1 MLTQETTAPPS
12 LGRTRDPE
20 GTRALLVENAFRE
33 IHAHGY
39 AGASLDRILA
49 NTGVTK
55 GALYHHF
62 KSKADLLHAV
72 IDDAIQPM
80 VVERWLGPLEESND
94 PIRTLAESTRTIM
107 AEATPEEMCC
117 GCPLNNLT
125 QELAGV
131 DEDFRKHLDRLADDW
146 RAGIRA
152 AFDDAIQPMVV
163 ERWLGPLEESNDP
176 IRTLAE
182 STRTIMAEATPEE
195 MCCGC
200 PLNNLTQEL
209 AGVDE
214 DFRKHLDRLA
224 DDWRAGIRAAFER
237 GQEAGNIRK
246 DVDTA
251 AVASLVFAT
260 YQGLI
265 GSVKTSHDQDAVTA
279 GLSMFLD
286 LLEGLRP

>member
-1 MLTQETTAPPS
+1 MQETTTTPAR
-12 LGRTRDPE
+12 GRTYDPV
-20 GTRALLVENAFRE
+20 GTRARLVENAFRE
-33 IHAHGY
+33 IHSHGY

-49 NTGVTK
+49 SSGVTK

-72 IDDAIQPM
+72 LDDAIRPM
-80 VVERWLGPLEESND
+80 LVDRWLEPLSESDD
-94 PIRTLAESTRTIM
+94 PIRALAESTRTMM

-131 DEDFRKHLDRLADDW
+131 DEDFRKHLD
-146 RAGIRA
+146 GI
-152 AFDDAIQPMVV
+152 
-163 ERWLGPLEESNDP
+163 
-176 IRTLAE
+176 
-182 STRTIMAEATPEE
+182 
-195 MCCGC
+195 
-200 PLNNLTQEL
+200 
-209 AGVDE
+209 
-214 DFRKHLDRLA
+214 A

-237 GQEAGNIRK
+237 GQEAGNVRK
-246 DVDTA
+246 GVDTA

-265 GSVKTSHDQDAVTA
+265 GSVKTSHDQDAVSA
-279 GLSMFLD
+279 GLSMFLE

>member
-1 MLTQETTAPPS
+1 MSDFIMYDIEGRDRLVGMSTQETTARPAR
-12 LGRTRDPE
+12 GRKRDPE

-49 NTGVTK
+49 NSGVTK

-72 IDDAIQPM
+72 IDDAIQPR
-80 VVERWLGPLEESND
+80 VVERWLEPLRESDD
-94 PIRTLAESTRTIM
+94 PIRALDESTRAMM

-131 DEDFRKHLDRLADDW
+131 DEDFRKHLDR
-146 RAGIRA
+146 I
-152 AFDDAIQPMVV
+152 
-163 ERWLGPLEESNDP
+163 
-176 IRTLAE
+176 
-182 STRTIMAEATPEE
+182 
-195 MCCGC
+195 
-200 PLNNLTQEL
+200 
-209 AGVDE
+209 
-214 DFRKHLDRLA
+214 A

-237 GQEAGNIRK
+237 GQEAGNVRK
-246 DVDTA
+246 DVNAA

-265 GSVKTSHDQDAVTA
+265 GSVKTSHDKDAVTA
-279 GLSMFLD
+279 GLSTFLD

>member
-1 MLTQETTAPPS
+1 MLTQETTAPRAQ
-12 LGRTRDPE
+12 GRTRDPK
-20 GTRALLVENAFRE
+20 GTRARLVENAFRE

-49 NTGVTK
+49 NAGVTK

-72 IDDAIQPM
+72 IDEALTPR
-80 VVERWLGPLEESND
+80 VVERWLEPLRETDD
-94 PIRTLAESTRTIM
+94 PIGTLAESTRAVM
-107 AEATPEEMCC
+107 AEATPEEMCR

-131 DEDFRKHLDRLADDW
+131 DEDFRKHLDR
-146 RAGIRA
+146 I
-152 AFDDAIQPMVV
+152 
-163 ERWLGPLEESNDP
+163 
-176 IRTLAE
+176 
-182 STRTIMAEATPEE
+182 
-195 MCCGC
+195 
-200 PLNNLTQEL
+200 
-209 AGVDE
+209 
-214 DFRKHLDRLA
+214 A

-237 GQEAGNIRK
+237 GQETGNIRK
-246 DVDTA
+246 DVDAA

-265 GSVKTSHDQDAVTA
+265 GSVKTSHDKDAVTA
-279 GLSMFLD
+279 GLSTFLN

>member
-1 MLTQETTAPPS
+1 MLTHETTADPA

-39 AGASLDRILA
+39 AGASLERILA
-49 NTGVTK
+49 DSGVTK

-72 IDDAIQPM
+72 IDDAIGPL
-80 VVERWLGPLEESND
+80 VSERWLTPLQESDD
-94 PIRTLAESTRTIM
+94 PIRALAESTRAMM
-107 AEATPEEMCC
+107 AEATVEEMRC

-131 DEDFRKHLDRLADDW
+131 DEDFRQHLDRIAGEW
-146 RAGIRA
+146 R
-152 AFDDAIQPMVV
+152 
-163 ERWLGPLEESNDP
+163 E
-176 IRTLAE
+176 
-182 STRTIMAEATPEE
+182 
-195 MCCGC
+195 
-200 PLNNLTQEL
+200 
-209 AGVDE
+209 
-214 DFRKHLDRLA
+214 
-224 DDWRAGIRAAFER
+224 GIRAAFER
-237 GQEAGNIRK
+237 GQEAGNVRE
-246 DVDTA
+246 DVNAA

-265 GSVKTSHDQDAVTA
+265 GSIKTSHDQDAVSA
-279 GLSMFLD
+279 GLSIFLD

>member
-1 MLTQETTAPPS
+1 MLTQDTTTPS
-12 LGRTRDPE
+12 ALGRKRDPE
-20 GTRALLVENAFRE
+20 GTRALLLENAFRE

-49 NTGVTK
+49 SSGVTK

-72 IDDAIQPM
+72 MDDVLRPM
-80 VVERWLGPLEESND
+80 VEDRWLEPLRESDD
-94 PIRTLAESTRTIM
+94 PIRTLAESTGAMM

-131 DEDFRKHLDRLADDW
+131 DEDFRKHLDGIADDW
-146 RAGIRA
+146 RAGI
-152 AFDDAIQPMVV
+152 Q
-163 ERWLGPLEESNDP
+163 
-176 IRTLAE
+176 
-182 STRTIMAEATPEE
+182 
-195 MCCGC
+195 
-200 PLNNLTQEL
+200 
-209 AGVDE
+209 
-214 DFRKHLDRLA
+214 
-224 DDWRAGIRAAFER
+224 AAFER
-237 GQEAGNIRK
+237 GQKAGNIRK
-246 DVDTA
+246 DVNAA

-279 GLSMFLD
+279 GLSVFLD

>member
-1 MLTQETTAPPS
+1 MFTRETTTAPAP
-12 LGRTRDPE
+12 GRTRDPE
-20 GTRALLVENAFRE
+20 GTRARLVQNAFRE
-33 IHAHGY
+33 IHSHGY

-49 NTGVTK
+49 SSGVTK

-72 IDDAIQPM
+72 IDDEVRPM
-80 VVERWLGPLEESND
+80 VVDRWLKPLRESDD
-94 PIRTLAESTRTIM
+94 PIRTLAESTRTMM

-131 DEDFRKHLDRLADDW
+131 DEDFRKHLDRIADDW
-146 RAGIRA
+146 R
-152 AFDDAIQPMVV
+152 
-163 ERWLGPLEESNDP
+163 E
-176 IRTLAE
+176 
-182 STRTIMAEATPEE
+182 
-195 MCCGC
+195 
-200 PLNNLTQEL
+200 
-209 AGVDE
+209 
-214 DFRKHLDRLA
+214 
-224 DDWRAGIRAAFER
+224 GIRAAFER
-237 GQEAGNIRK
+237 GQEAGNVRK
-246 DVDTA
+246 DVNTA

-279 GLSMFLD
+279 GLSIFLH

>member
-1 MLTQETTAPPS
+1 MPLISYRLVGMLTQDTTTPRQR
-12 LGRTRDPE
+12 GRTRDPE
-20 GTRALLVENAFRE
+20 GTRTLLVENAFRE

-49 NTGVTK
+49 NSGVSK

-72 IDDAIQPM
+72 IDDTIGPM
-80 VVERWLGPLEESND
+80 VEDRYLHPLRESDD
-94 PIRTLAESTRTIM
+94 PIRALAESTRAMM
-107 AEATPEEMCC
+107 AEATPEEMRC

-125 QELAGV
+125 QELAGS
-131 DEDFRKHLDRLADDW
+131 DEDFRTHLDR
-146 RAGIRA
+146 I
-152 AFDDAIQPMVV
+152 
-163 ERWLGPLEESNDP
+163 
-176 IRTLAE
+176 
-182 STRTIMAEATPEE
+182 
-195 MCCGC
+195 
-200 PLNNLTQEL
+200 
-209 AGVDE
+209 
-214 DFRKHLDRLA
+214 A

-246 DVDTA
+246 DVNTA

-279 GLSMFLD
+279 GLSIFLD

>member
-1 MLTQETTAPPS
+1 MLTQETTARPAE
-12 LGRTRDPE
+12 GRTRDPE
-20 GTRALLVENAFRE
+20 GTRARLVENAFRE

-49 NTGVTK
+49 SSGVTK

-72 IDDAIQPM
+72 IDEAVRPM
-80 VVERWLGPLEESND
+80 VVDRWLAALSESDD
-94 PIRTLAESTRTIM
+94 PIRTLAESTRTMM
-107 AEATPEEMCC
+107 AKATPQEMSC

-131 DEDFRKHLDRLADDW
+131 DEEFRQHLDRVADDW
-146 RAGIRA
+146 R
-152 AFDDAIQPMVV
+152 
-163 ERWLGPLEESNDP
+163 E
-176 IRTLAE
+176 
-182 STRTIMAEATPEE
+182 
-195 MCCGC
+195 
-200 PLNNLTQEL
+200 
-209 AGVDE
+209 
-214 DFRKHLDRLA
+214 
-224 DDWRAGIRAAFER
+224 GIRAAFER
-237 GQEAGNIRK
+237 GQEAGNVRK

-265 GSVKTSHDQDAVTA
+265 GSVKTSHDKAAVTA
-279 GLSMFLD
+279 GLSMFLE

>member
-1 MLTQETTAPPS
+1 MKTQETTATPAPR
-12 LGRTRDPE
+12 RTRDPV
-20 GTRALLVENAFRE
+20 GTRARLVENAFRE

-49 NTGVTK
+49 NSGVTK

-72 IDDAIQPM
+72 IDDAIAPI
-80 VVERWLGPLEESND
+80 VVERWLAPLRDSDD
-94 PIRTLAESTRTIM
+94 PIRALAESTRAVM

-125 QELAGV
+125 QELAGAS
-131 DEDFRKHLDRLADDW
+131 EDFRKHLDR
-146 RAGIRA
+146 I
-152 AFDDAIQPMVV
+152 
-163 ERWLGPLEESNDP
+163 
-176 IRTLAE
+176 
-182 STRTIMAEATPEE
+182 
-195 MCCGC
+195 
-200 PLNNLTQEL
+200 
-209 AGVDE
+209 
-214 DFRKHLDRLA
+214 A

-237 GQEAGNIRK
+237 GQEAGNVRK
-246 DVDTA
+246 DVNAA

-265 GSVKTSHDQDAVTA
+265 GSVKTSHDQDAVMA
-279 GLSMFLD
+279 GLSIFED

>member
-1 MLTQETTAPPS
+1 MLIQETTAPPS

-49 NTGVTK
+49 NSGVTK

-80 VVERWLGPLEESND
+80 LVDRWLAPLSESND

-131 DEDFRKHLDRLADDW
+131 DE
-146 RAGIRA
+146 G
-152 AFDDAIQPMVV
+152 
-163 ERWLGPLEESNDP
+163 
-176 IRTLAE
+176 
-182 STRTIMAEATPEE
+182 
-195 MCCGC
+195 
-200 PLNNLTQEL
+200 
-209 AGVDE
+209 
-214 DFRKHLDRLA
+214 FRKHLDRLA

>member
-1 MLTQETTAPPS
+1 MLTQETTAPSS

-49 NTGVTK
+49 NSGVTK

-80 VVERWLGPLEESND
+80 LVDRWLAPLSESND
-94 PIRTLAESTRTIM
+94 PIRTLAESTRTMM

-125 QELAGV
+125 QELAGA
-131 DEDFRKHLDRLADDW
+131 DEDFRKHLDRIADNW
-146 RAGIRA
+146 R
-152 AFDDAIQPMVV
+152 
-163 ERWLGPLEESNDP
+163 E
-176 IRTLAE
+176 
-182 STRTIMAEATPEE
+182 
-195 MCCGC
+195 
-200 PLNNLTQEL
+200 
-209 AGVDE
+209 
-214 DFRKHLDRLA
+214 
-224 DDWRAGIRAAFER
+224 GIRAAFER

>member
-1 MLTQETTAPPS
+1 MLLQESVARPPAPEH
-12 LGRTRDPE
+12 TRDPE
-20 GTRALLVENAFRE
+20 GTRALLVANAFRE

-49 NTGVTK
+49 NSGVTK

-72 IDDAIQPM
+72 IDDAVRPM
-80 VVERWLGPLEESND
+80 VLDRWLEPLRESDD
-94 PIRTLAESTRTIM
+94 PIRTLAESTRAM
-107 AEATPEEMCC
+107 MMEATPEEMCR

-131 DEDFRKHLDRLADDW
+131 DEDIRKHLDRIAD
-146 RAGIRA
+146 
-152 AFDDAIQPMVV
+152 
-163 ERWLGPLEESNDP
+163 E
-176 IRTLAE
+176 
-182 STRTIMAEATPEE
+182 
-195 MCCGC
+195 
-200 PLNNLTQEL
+200 
-209 AGVDE
+209 
-214 DFRKHLDRLA
+214 
-224 DDWRAGIRAAFER
+224 WRAGIRAAFER
-237 GQEAGNIRK
+237 GQEAGNVRTE
-246 DVDTA
+246 VNVA

>member
-1 MLTQETTAPPS
+1 MPLTSYRLVGMLTQASTTPS
-12 LGRTRDPE
+12 ALGRKRDPE
-20 GTRALLVENAFRE
+20 GTRALLVETAFRE

-39 AGASLDRILA
+39 GGASLDRILTNA
-49 NTGVTK
+49 GVTK

-72 IDDAIQPM
+72 MDDVLRPM
-80 VVERWLGPLEESND
+80 VEDRWLEPLRESDD
-94 PIRTLAESTRTIM
+94 PIRTLAESTRAMM
-107 AEATPEEMCC
+107 AEATLEEMRR

-125 QELAGV
+125 QELAGA
-131 DEDFRKHLDRLADDW
+131 DEDFRKHLD
-146 RAGIRA
+146 GI
-152 AFDDAIQPMVV
+152 
-163 ERWLGPLEESNDP
+163 
-176 IRTLAE
+176 
-182 STRTIMAEATPEE
+182 
-195 MCCGC
+195 
-200 PLNNLTQEL
+200 
-209 AGVDE
+209 
-214 DFRKHLDRLA
+214 A

-246 DVDTA
+246 DVNTT

-265 GSVKTSHDQDAVTA
+265 GSMKTSRDPNGVTA

>member
-1 MLTQETTAPPS
+1 MLTQETTAPPAR
-12 LGRTRDPE
+12 GRTRDPE
-20 GTRALLVENAFRE
+20 GTRELLVENAFRE

-39 AGASLDRILA
+39 AGASLERILA
-49 NTGVTK
+49 SSGVTK

-72 IDDAIQPM
+72 MDDVLRPM
-80 VVERWLGPLEESND
+80 VEDRWLEPLRESDD
-94 PIRTLAESTRTIM
+94 PIRTLAESTCAIM

-131 DEDFRKHLDRLADDW
+131 DEDFRKHLDD
-146 RAGIRA
+146 I
-152 AFDDAIQPMVV
+152 
-163 ERWLGPLEESNDP
+163 
-176 IRTLAE
+176 
-182 STRTIMAEATPEE
+182 
-195 MCCGC
+195 
-200 PLNNLTQEL
+200 
-209 AGVDE
+209 
-214 DFRKHLDRLA
+214 A

-246 DVDTA
+246 DVNTA

-265 GSVKTSHDQDAVTA
+265 GSVKTSHDQAAVTA
-279 GLSMFLD
+279 GLSIFLD

>member
-1 MLTQETTAPPS
+1 MLMQETVAPPAT
-12 LGRTRDPE
+12 GRTRDPE
-20 GTRALLVENAFRE
+20 GTRALLVANAFHE

-49 NTGVTK
+49 SSGVTK

-72 IDDAIQPM
+72 IDDAVRPM
-80 VVERWLGPLEESND
+80 VLDRWLEPLSESDD
-94 PIRTLAESTRTIM
+94 PIRTLAESTRPM
-107 AEATPEEMCC
+107 MMEATPEEMCC

-131 DEDFRKHLDRLADDW
+131 DEDIRKHLDRIAD
-146 RAGIRA
+146 
-152 AFDDAIQPMVV
+152 
-163 ERWLGPLEESNDP
+163 E
-176 IRTLAE
+176 
-182 STRTIMAEATPEE
+182 
-195 MCCGC
+195 
-200 PLNNLTQEL
+200 
-209 AGVDE
+209 
-214 DFRKHLDRLA
+214 
-224 DDWRAGIRAAFER
+224 WRAGIRAAFER
-237 GQEAGNIRK
+237 GQEAGNVRK
-246 DVDTA
+246 EVDVA

-279 GLSMFLD
+279 GLAMFLG

>member
-1 MLTQETTAPPS
+1 MITQATTAAPAP
-12 LGRTRDPE
+12 GRIRDPE
-20 GTRALLVENAFRE
+20 GTRARLVENAFRE

-49 NTGVTK
+49 NSGVTK

-72 IDDAIQPM
+72 IDEAIHPM
-80 VVERWLGPLEESND
+80 VMERWLAPLSVSDD
-94 PIRTLAESTRTIM
+94 PIRTLAETTRTM
-107 AEATPEEMCC
+107 MTEATPEEMCC

-131 DEDFRKHLDRLADDW
+131 DEDFRKHLDRVAD
-146 RAGIRA
+146 
-152 AFDDAIQPMVV
+152 
-163 ERWLGPLEESNDP
+163 N
-176 IRTLAE
+176 
-182 STRTIMAEATPEE
+182 
-195 MCCGC
+195 
-200 PLNNLTQEL
+200 
-209 AGVDE
+209 
-214 DFRKHLDRLA
+214 
-224 DDWRAGIRAAFER
+224 WRAGIRAAFER

-265 GSVKTSHDQDAVTA
+265 GSVKTSHDKDAISTA
-279 GLSMFLD
+279 LAMFLD

>member
-1 MLTQETTAPPS
+1 MLTQDTTAPPA
-12 LGRTRDPE
+12 LGRKRDPK
-20 GTRALLVENAFRE
+20 GIRALLVKNAFHE

-39 AGASLDRILA
+39 AGASLERIL
-49 NTGVTK
+49 TKSGVTK

-72 IDDAIQPM
+72 IDDAIQPL
-80 VVERWLGPLEESND
+80 VTGRLRPLQESDD
-94 PIRTLAESTRTIM
+94 PIRTLAESTRDMMT
-107 AEATPEEMCC
+107 EATPEEMCC

-131 DEDFRKHLDRLADDW
+131 DEDFRKHLDRVADSW
-146 RAGIRA
+146 RAGIR
-152 AFDDAIQPMVV
+152 
-163 ERWLGPLEESNDP
+163 G
-176 IRTLAE
+176 
-182 STRTIMAEATPEE
+182 
-195 MCCGC
+195 
-200 PLNNLTQEL
+200 
-209 AGVDE
+209 
-214 DFRKHLDRLA
+214 
-224 DDWRAGIRAAFER
+224 AFER

-265 GSVKTSHDQDAVTA
+265 GSMKTSHDQDAVTA